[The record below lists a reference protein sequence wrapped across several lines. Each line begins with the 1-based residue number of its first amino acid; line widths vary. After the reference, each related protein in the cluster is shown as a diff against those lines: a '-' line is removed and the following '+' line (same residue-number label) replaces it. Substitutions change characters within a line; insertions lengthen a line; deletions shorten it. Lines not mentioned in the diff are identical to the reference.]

1 MKAGPVRAVMLL
13 LALGLSS
20 AAFAAKPPP
29 PFTGE
34 LQFDMDD
41 PVLDVTIG
49 EVPLRLRVALDQK
62 RLIELNP
69 DAVDRLNAQ
78 PPDRRFRFED
88 GFDAQIGRERLQGI
102 QAAVILRLNDRKMQV
117 TLASHGRPC
126 CAGVDGEI
134 GIGLLP
140 YANIRF
146 VRSGRADSTHE
157 EQMMRFT
164 IDDDSIHGPQA
175 SVAVG
180 GASLFVQFSLGRRE
194 SVATAAA
201 GAILARGHGGTLTE
215 RTPVAAPF
223 GIERP
228 ASTLRFASPVSLAGF
243 VFDEVAVRTA
253 DFGGS
258 IDFPSDPAQ
267 PQDIV
272 VSRKLPQQEAW
283 PVVLIGRDRLDRC
296 SEASFD
302 GNSHVLTLRCA
313 GQA

>member
-1 MKAGPVRAVMLL
+1 MRAAMLL
-13 LALGLSS
+13 LALGLSP
-20 AAFAAKPPP
+20 AVDAAKTPP

-34 LQFDMDD
+34 LRLDMDD
-41 PVLDVTIG
+41 PVLDVTVG
-49 EVPLRLRVALDQK
+49 KVPLRLRVALDQK
-62 RLIELNP
+62 RLIEINP
-69 DAVDRLNAQ
+69 DIVQRLTAH

-102 QAAVILRLNDRKMQV
+102 QAATIVRLNDREMQV

-126 CAGVDGEI
+126 CTGVDGEI

-140 YANIRF
+140 YEKIRF
-146 VRSGRADSTHE
+146 VREGGNAAEVTTS
-157 EQMMRFT
+157 FT

-175 SVAVG
+175 TVAAG
-180 GASLFVQFSLGRRE
+180 GASVLVQFSLTRRE

-215 RTPVAAPF
+215 RAPVSTAF

-228 ASTLRFASPVSLAGF
+228 ASTLRFGSPVSLAGF
-243 VFDEVAVRTA
+243 AFDEVAVRTA

-258 IDFPSDPAQ
+258 IDFPFDPAQ

-272 VSRKLPQQEAW
+272 VTRKLPQQQAW

-313 GQA
+313 GTV